1 MQIDY
6 IGSLHITFRVMNT
19 KNILHTLAVFAS
31 FILLT
36 SCGLGEKPLEG
47 QDVFVSPTL
56 KSSCEIDPKL
66 FEKFLDEEVPEQI
79 ACLHKNLDNF
89 AKYVKRDDEHYISFP
104 ELERFAKKFFPESKN
119 LSGSLKIF
127 FKVNSLLLND
137 PSDKLSVSNIAPI
150 FRLVT
155 LANKEAVI
163 LNKLLKEENRRDSDL
178 WKVRQDVGNTMSEFR
193 RLALEIMP
201 ADNRR
206 QNDLNLHE
214 LVLDL
219 ADNLTNT
226 DFKIETIESFF
237 FAKRIILGGKI
248 DSINASELRHLVN
261 LSPEFALL
269 AFDFLYMEDKQFA
282 SKNERLAFFSKRL
295 EDLRPLLYTMLDD
308 EEVFN
313 KKQILTAAQKLEL
326 DADVLDKIEPGLD
339 LLKEHLLEGRGS
351 SFSYKDLNTIL
362 SYARL
367 ALEGMQ
373 LGNAF
378 KDGGERVQM
387 NNVDKESLAFRK
399 EADRVICNIK
409 TILNRAPI
417 LPSQIKLTS
426 FLHEANKTFDLK
438 EEDIIL
444 DAVLGIKKILV
455 GGKETILTQK
465 EILTIVEKAPEL
477 ASVAFDVAKVTNKHF
492 ANDYEYYDFLL
503 PRIDRLNMLTVQNY
517 DADETLLTT
526 EEILKLG
533 DRFIDNKNLFQYKQT
548 ADALLAKLYKSEG
561 ERLNYGAFR
570 SIFVDGRKALETML
584 YSAALYDYHKSKLQ
598 TPEVI
603 KTAFPFVSLPA
614 FKNIPQ
620 TNFTKLHESFNKVVL
635 NYRFFTDDEGLQYYG
650 YEVKRP
656 RKGFVLASLFKY
668 AIGRVIQSYGRKSDT
683 GEYVGEIKDLE
694 TFMYDLKSV
703 LEANGLWT
711 RKYVT
716 FSRNML
722 LLSDLFQYQSNG
734 TMNVNEDELTE
745 YVLLV
750 FNAVEMN
757 NSVYAKMLNI
767 CPTSPTGIDNNIG
780 FKQDC
785 VIKHYDRL
793 LLDESNFKVQL
804 PQIYKYKQNSSQQDF
819 HSYITNL
826 VKFTRDYGEEVPMD
840 KREVTMVTGVLMN
853 VESMFTRFDFNK
865 NGQLDNNELEAAFQV
880 YRKAIIMVAL
890 LTPSQEKYAR
900 SVFLY
905 MVKYMKIPKPTEL
918 ARFHFL
924 ENKDDI
930 TAKRLNIAV
939 ILYYIVQQANAANGG
954 NQ

>member
-1 MQIDY
+1 
-6 IGSLHITFRVMNT
+6 MNT
-19 KNILHTLAVFAS
+19 KKIIHTLAVLVS
-31 FILLT
+31 LIVLT

-47 QDVFVSPTL
+47 QDVYISPTL

-66 FEKFLDEEVPEQI
+66 FEKFLDEEVPDQI
-79 ACLHKNLDNF
+79 ACLQKNLENF
-89 AKYVKRDDEHYISFP
+89 AKYVKRDDDRYISYP
-104 ELERFAKKFFPESKN
+104 DLVRFATKFFPESKN

-137 PSDKLSVSNIAPI
+137 PSDQLSVSNVSSI
-150 FRLVT
+150 FRLIT
-155 LANKEAVI
+155 IANKEAVL
-163 LNKLLKEENRRDSDL
+163 LNKLLKEENRRNSNL
-178 WKVRQDVGNTMSEFR
+178 WKVRQEVGDTMSEFR
-193 RLALEIMP
+193 RLALEVMP

-214 LVLDL
+214 LVSDL

-226 DFKIETIESFF
+226 NFKVEKIESFF
-237 FAKRIILGGKI
+237 FAKRIILGGNV
-248 DSINASELRHLVN
+248 DSINASELRRFVS
-261 LSPEFALL
+261 LSPEFTLL
-269 AFDFLYMEDKQFA
+269 AFDFLYMEDQQFS

-295 EDLRPLLYTMLDD
+295 EDLRPLLYNMRD
-308 EEVFN
+308 EEEAFN
-313 KKQILTAAQKLEL
+313 KKQILAVAQQLEL
-326 DADVLDKIEPGLD
+326 DTDVLEKIEPALNI
-339 LLKEHLLEGRGS
+339 LKEYLLEGRGS
-351 SFSYKDLNTIL
+351 SFTYRDLNTVL

-378 KDGGERVQM
+378 KDGGERVQIQT
-387 NNVDKESLAFRK
+387 VDKETAAFRK

-409 TILNRAPI
+409 MILNRSPI
-417 LPSQIKLTS
+417 IPSQIRLNS
-426 FLHEANKTFDLK
+426 FLRDANKAFDLK
-438 EEDIIL
+438 EEDVIL
-444 DAVLGIKKILV
+444 DAVLGVKKILV
-455 GGKETILTQK
+455 GGKDNVLTQK
-465 EILTIVEKAPEL
+465 EILNLIEKASDL
-477 ASVAFDVAKVTNKHF
+477 ASLAFDVGKITNKHF
-492 ANDYEYYDFLL
+492 GNDYEYYDFLL
-503 PRIDRLNMLTVQNY
+503 PRIDRFNLLTIQNY
-517 DADETLLTT
+517 EVDETLLTT

-533 DRFIDNKNLFQYKQT
+533 DRFIDDQNLIQYKQT
-548 ADALLAKLYKSEG
+548 ADALFAKLYKSEG
-561 ERLNYGAFR
+561 ERLNYGALR
-570 SIFVDGRKALETML
+570 AIFVDARKALETML
-584 YSAALYDYHKSKLQ
+584 YSAALYDYHKAKLQ

-603 KTAFPFVSLPA
+603 KTALPFISLPV

-620 TNFTKLHESFNKVVL
+620 TNFTKLHEAFNKVVT

-668 AIGRVIQSYGRKSDT
+668 AIGRVIQSYGRKSET

-750 FNAVEMN
+750 FNAVKMN
-757 NSVYAKMLNI
+757 NSVYDKMLKV

-780 FKQDC
+780 FAQDC

-793 LLDESNFKVQL
+793 LIDESNFKVQL
-804 PQIYKYKQNSSQQDF
+804 PQIYKYRQTSSQHEF
-819 HSYITNL
+819 STFITNL
-826 VKFTRDYGEEVPMD
+826 VKFTRDYGESVPMD

-865 NGQLDNNELEAAFQV
+865 NGQLDNNELEAAYQV
-880 YRKAIIMVAL
+880 YRKAIIMVAML
-890 LTPSQEKYAR
+890 SPQQEKYAR

-905 MVKYMKIPKPTEL
+905 MIKYMKIPKPAEL

-924 ENKDDI
+924 EKKDGI
-930 TAKRLNIAV
+930 IAKRLNIAA